1 MATQVPTLGELLCV
15 DELESKLNDLSEQ
28 VKLKKEEVRSNFYQL
43 HSLLSLREEFLLRE
57 MDNIVQLARQ
67 EVADRKVTLQELFAA
82 GDGLER
88 DLAQNKL
95 KKILEKNLHVLEAE
109 IGEQVA
115 KGVSVCWME
124 LEWKREELE
133 QSVIDVCRVISSKER
148 PSIRNQ
154 FSTFR
159 TKSLTQAKSVVE
171 EWDRIETQIM
181 DLEHEVQSGLN
192 IYEQLK
198 KEIRIVTDLRADIA
212 RNKYFTYIVHED
224 TRVKHNLASNTYVMN
239 CLTCNF
245 TCHNPCDIPD
255 DGEKYDC
262 TAMDRGGKRNA
273 KCTVCSNR
281 CSWEQHKSM
290 RYYFTTERR
299 EVTKT
304 SEGLKQRYLDA
315 NGKVK
320 SATIIIEEM
329 VDEFEAVQIKVVGIT
344 EVLRK
349 SINTLNE
356 IALKPNPLST
366 GEYIEILIE
375 SEKANAEPGFQ
386 ERIAHLNEVK
396 KKVESLAKLAGQG
409 FDPFSDYKRKIKQ
422 EKDDKEGVWSA
433 VGDYLKKINFF

>member
-1 MATQVPTLGELLCV
+1 MATRSPAPGELFV
-15 DELESKLNDLSEQ
+15 DELQSKLTALSEL
-28 VKLKKEEVRSNFYQL
+28 VELKKAEVRSIFQQL
-43 HSLLSLREEFLLRE
+43 HALLLVKEISLLKE
-57 MDNIVQLARQ
+57 MDDTVTLARQ
-67 EVADRKVTLQELFAA
+67 EVAEKKETLQELYTAR
-82 GDGLER
+82 GDLER
-88 DLAQNKL
+88 DLTKNKL
-95 KKILEKNLHVLEAE
+95 KELLEHNLRTIEDKIREE
-109 IGEQVA
+109 VA
-115 KGVSVCWME
+115 KGVNVGWME